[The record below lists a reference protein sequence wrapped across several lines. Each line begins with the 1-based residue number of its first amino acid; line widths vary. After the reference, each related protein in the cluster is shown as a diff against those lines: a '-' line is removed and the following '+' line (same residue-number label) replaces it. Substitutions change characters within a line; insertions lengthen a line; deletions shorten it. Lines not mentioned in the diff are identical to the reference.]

1 MDESSSP
8 PELNENEADNIS
20 HLLEMIESKNWAALR
35 RTIDSSPVT
44 FQRLARKVARAPNLN
59 GMSM

>member
-20 HLLEMIESKNWAALR
+20 HLLEMIESNNWAALR
-35 RTIDSSPVT
+35 RTIDSSPAT